1 MILLFVFFIIGILAL
16 LFSTIQLLHKEHV
29 INNLNDATEYK
40 IQNHKVII
48 QEYENNKVKL
58 DAITR
63 EKNKEQNELNR
74 ILDEQ
79 KKAKENTLAQKK
91 EYESLDGKNKILD
104 AKIEST
110 KKIQTE
116 LDETI
121 ASLNKANRKKADEI
135 SSKKK
140 EISGLKQEIEALKDK
155 VSPYN
160 DALGAMILSMTS
172 KREKIDKQSAQ
183 LDEFNN
189 TYFNIIEDIQ
199 VIKKSLN
206 KFEAVIEDETRIF
219 KQNNQDQKNELLVIK
234 NVSDKIKEQS
244 DDIEKIK
251 INLKDVKNNS
261 EIVKQLLKEINDIK
275 NILDKNVISSSK
287 SLDSD
292 INSFIQDLDEAKGL
306 VDREARR
313 EIGYEIKELNN
324 QIKKLRETINKKQKE
339 MENR

>member
-1 MILLFVFFIIGILAL
+1 M
-16 LFSTIQLLHKEHV
+16 
-29 INNLNDATEYK
+29 
-40 IQNHKVII
+40 
-48 QEYENNKVKL
+48 
-58 DAITR
+58 
-63 EKNKEQNELNR
+63 
-74 ILDEQ
+74 DEQ